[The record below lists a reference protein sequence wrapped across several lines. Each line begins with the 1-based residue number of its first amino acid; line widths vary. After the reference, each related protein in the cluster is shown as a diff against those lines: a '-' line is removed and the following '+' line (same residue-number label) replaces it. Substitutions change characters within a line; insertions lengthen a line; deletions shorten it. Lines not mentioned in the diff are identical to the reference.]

1 MCNILI
7 AKLKDRYTIFYIIWM
22 EESFSHVW
30 FNDDL
35 IKYPQ
40 KLIIDTH
47 TEVTIDYQ
55 FSLQVHIYE
64 LNDRCPNLSWLFCIW
79 LYIMIFLNEIHRH
92 ETRKKSRFTCLCIF
106 KTQCELV
113 KMGRQHFEE
122 EKSINNK
129 STISCNPDKY

>member
-1 MCNILI
+1 MLNILI

-30 FNDDL
+30 FSEDL

-47 TEVTIDYQ
+47 TEVTKDYQ

-64 LNDRCPNLSWLFCIW
+64 PNNRCPNLSRFCFIC
-79 LYIMIFLNEIHRH
+79 LYIMTLKKNEIHRH
-92 ETRKKSRFTCLCIF
+92 ETRKKSRFTCLCNF

-113 KMGRQHFEE
+113 KMGRRQHFEE
-122 EKSINNK
+122 K
-129 STISCNPDKY
+129 KY